1 MISIV
6 DDDRSVREAVRSL
19 IRSLGHQAETF
30 SSAEEFLSSDR
41 MNDSKC
47 VITDL
52 QMTGMT
58 GTDLQRH
65 LLEVGYGRPIILMSA
80 RSTEEIGAAAKGSAF
95 CRFLRKPFSDDR
107 LVECLDWALNGDH
120 MKSPPTQPIC
130 LLGSAAWPAPNAR
143 GVGAATALAAAR
155 VSGGHPLVTHVN
167 VVPALDDHRRLQKF
181 G

>member
-47 VITDL
+47 VIADL

-65 LLEVGYGRPIILMSA
+65 LLEVGYVRPIILMSA
-80 RSTEEIGAAAKGSAF
+80 RSTEEIG
-95 CRFLRKPFSDDR
+95 
-107 LVECLDWALNGDH
+107 V
-120 MKSPPTQPIC
+120 
-130 LLGSAAWPAPNAR
+130 
-143 GVGAATALAAAR
+143 AATTRPPPSRGGSGSFGTDAL
-155 VSGGHPLVTHVN
+155 
-167 VVPALDDHRRLQKF
+167 
-181 G
+181 

>member
-19 IRSLGHQAETF
+19 VRSLGHEAETF
-30 SSAEEFLSSDR
+30 SSAEEFLGSERVD
-41 MNDSKC
+41 DSEC

-65 LLEVGYGRPIILMSA
+65 LIDFGYCKRIILMSA
-80 RSTEEIGAAAKGSAF
+80 RSTEEIGVAAKDSAS

-107 LVECLDWALNGDH
+107 LLECLDWALKGGFV
-120 MKSPPTQPIC
+120 KSPPTQPTNESC
-130 LLGSAAWPAPNAR
+130 HANRFQPAW
-143 GVGAATALAAAR
+143 G
-155 VSGGHPLVTHVN
+155 
-167 VVPALDDHRRLQKF
+167 RRLGPKRLLKLSDKRPAV
-181 G
+181 GLSATMA

>member
-19 IRSLGHQAETF
+19 VRSLGHEAETF
-30 SSAEEFLSSDR
+30 SSAEEFLGSERVD
-41 MNDSKC
+41 DSEC

-65 LLEVGYGRPIILMSA
+65 LIDFGYCKRIILMSA
-80 RSTEEIGAAAKGSAF
+80 RSTEEIGVEAKDSAS

-107 LVECLDWALNGDH
+107 LLECLDWALKGGFV
-120 MKSPPTQPIC
+120 KSPPTQPTNESC
-130 LLGSAAWPAPNAR
+130 HANRFQPA
-143 GVGAATALAAAR
+143 GVG
-155 VSGGHPLVTHVN
+155 G
-167 VVPALDDHRRLQKF
+167 
-181 G
+181 